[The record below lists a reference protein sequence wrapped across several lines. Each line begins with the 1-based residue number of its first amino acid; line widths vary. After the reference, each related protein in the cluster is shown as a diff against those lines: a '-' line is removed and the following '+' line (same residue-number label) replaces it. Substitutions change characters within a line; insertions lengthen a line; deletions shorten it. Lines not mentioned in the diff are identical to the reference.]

1 MSRTSFFFHEAEVV
15 SCISG
20 ALVLPTHGT
29 LVVADLHL
37 EKGSR
42 SAQRGWLLPPY
53 DSRATLAAL
62 ADAIDR
68 HAPRRVVCLGDSFDD
83 NGGGLRLSE
92 TDAVRLRT
100 MMAGRDWIWI
110 AGNHDPLPP
119 ALGGESA
126 AELTVGPLVL
136 RHAASP
142 GQAAGEISGHYH
154 PKASVVVAGRRF
166 SARCFVSDGRRL
178 VLPAFGA
185 YAGGLDVFSP
195 ALSAVIG
202 HDFTVRLLGRAQV
215 HALPARRLHGSPAS
229 APPSGATETEGSH
242 PLR

>member
-1 MSRTSFFFHEAEVV
+1 MSRTPFYFHETEVV
-15 SCISG
+15 SCVSG
-20 ALVLPTHGT
+20 ALVLPTLGA

-42 SAQRGWLLPPY
+42 SARRGWLLPPY

-83 NGGGLRLSE
+83 NDGGSRLNDTE
-92 TDAVRLRT
+92 AVRLRA
-100 MMAGRDWIWI
+100 MMAGREWTWI

-119 ALGGESA
+119 ALGGACVE
-126 AELTVGPLVL
+126 ELTIGPFVL

-142 GQAAGEISGHYH
+142 GPAAGEISGHYH
-154 PKASVVVAGRRF
+154 PKAAVVVAGRRF

-178 VLPAFGA
+178 ILPAFGA
-185 YAGGLDVFSP
+185 YTGGLDVFSP

-202 HDFTVRLLGRAQV
+202 RDFTVRLLGRAQV

-229 APPSGATETEGSH
+229 APPRTAA
-242 PLR
+242 PPARL